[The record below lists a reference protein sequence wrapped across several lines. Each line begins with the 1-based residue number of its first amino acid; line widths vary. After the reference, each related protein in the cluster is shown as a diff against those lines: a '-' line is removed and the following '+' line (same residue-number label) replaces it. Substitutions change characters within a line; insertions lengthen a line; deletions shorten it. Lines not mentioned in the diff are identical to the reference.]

1 MHLARFGSGA
11 IALILWG
18 LPPSRA
24 IAQSIIPATDGTGTQ
39 VHIQSQTY
47 TISGGQTSADGA
59 NLFHSLQHFGLNS
72 GEIANFLGRAELRNI
87 LARVVGGSPSQIDG
101 LIQVLGG
108 RPNLYLMNPAGLLFG
123 AGARLNVPGDF
134 IATTATGIGFGN
146 GQWFEAIG
154 SADYGQLVGDPNQF
168 AFDLTHGGAI
178 VNGGD
183 LQVNPGQ
190 QLSLIGHGVINT
202 GNLTAPGGEITIAS
216 VPHSSRIRLSQP
228 GHLLSLELTPPR
240 TPSGD
245 MLAIAPLDLPTL
257 LTGASDLDL
266 GITAT
271 PNTFTLSTTGQTFS
285 LDPALAI
292 VSGRLDVRDRIG
304 GAIQVLG
311 DRVGLFGADLD
322 ASGDFGGGRIRVGGD
337 DRGLGPLPTAQFTAV
352 DAASTL
358 NVTAH
363 HQGDGG
369 SAIVW
374 ADDTTQFQGTIWAE
388 GGSFGGDGGFVEV
401 SGYQT
406 LVFDGQVSAI
416 APLGTVGT
424 LLLDPSIITIVAGST
439 TAPAELG
446 DNNPLIWGGG
456 RLDPQEDSGAQQIG
470 VDNLRTLLLA
480 NDLTLEVS
488 DEIIWA
494 AGASLDTTGFGAN
507 RTLTLRADNDITFNG
522 NPITAGGNP
531 LNLVLRSN
539 TDNGTRGDI
548 NTQDITTNGGNLTI
562 DNNNRITLGNVTTN
576 GGAITMTLPR
586 VQNITAGIL
595 DSSSGAAGG
604 NVTLTGDGDITVA
617 AINAQ
622 GGTGAGGAVLITSR
636 KQFEVTGTFTA
647 QDGSTASIS
656 AIGSSPGSVTIAYE
670 TGQANPTFTLGSGV
684 TKSGTAG
691 AITTGDRTLLPDQ
704 TLSGRNIGSINI
716 YADTPATLEPPPTAD
731 PEPIPMASKPTAP
744 APEPVP
750 TASEP
755 TPTAP
760 AATPPTVPDL
770 TAISP
775 NDLTPAANTPS
786 SSDAIATA
794 AGGGG
799 GSSQMSAVSF
809 AAAEQS
815 FTASFNAYFA
825 SGSGDAADSS
835 ASGGSSSGSS
845 PVVAT
850 SFNATNGSEAG
861 IGGRSSVDGDS
872 ATQAGG
878 DTSALSGLNTSNSDG
893 NGDGNDGDE
902 SAAETVMTLAEAQ
915 ASLRNVEAATGVK
928 PALLYGLF
936 VPPIGTRVESQDTDQ
951 LYVML
956 VLPTGDPI
964 VRAIPATRQMVLRVA
979 GQFRRS
985 VQSLEHQAYL
995 RPAQQLHRWLI
1006 EPVVAD
1012 IEAAEIHHLTF
1023 LLDDGLRSLPVAA
1036 FHNGDRFLIED
1047 YSLSL
1052 MPSMALSDLS
1062 YVRINGLGL
1071 LAMGAETFD
1080 DHDALP
1086 AAGTEV
1092 ELLTSELW
1100 QGTSLKNEDFTSDAL
1115 KSTRQRTPY
1124 GMIHLAT
1131 HGNFSPGTPQD
1142 SYIQLGNER
1151 LGLDE
1156 LRQLGLNDP
1165 PVELMVLSA
1174 CQTALGDTEAELGF
1188 AGLAVLAGVK
1198 TAVGSLWQI
1207 SDLGTLGFMTSFYS
1221 QLQTASIKAEA
1232 LRQSQLTLLRDRVQS
1247 QDGQLQVGDHT
1258 VPLPAALVNS
1268 EGASFTHPYYW
1279 STFTMIGTPW

>member
-1 MHLARFGSGA
+1 MQLARFYSSA

-18 LPPSRA
+18 VPLPRA

-39 VHIQSQTY
+39 VQFHDQTY
-47 TISGGQTSADGA
+47 TITGGQTSADGI
-59 NLFHSLQHFGLNS
+59 NLFHSLQRFGLDS
-72 GEIANFLGRAELRNI
+72 GEIATFVGTAELRNI

-108 RPNLYLMNPAGLLFG
+108 RPHLYLMNPAGLLFG

-146 GQWFEAIG
+146 GQWFDAIG
-154 SADYGQLVGDPNQF
+154 AADYGQLGGDPNQF
-168 AFDLTHGGAI
+168 AFDLTQGGAI
-178 VNGGD
+178 INAGD

-190 QLSLIGHGVINT
+190 QLGLIGTTVINT
-202 GNLTAPGGEITIAS
+202 GTLTASGGEITIAS
-216 VPHSSRIRLSQP
+216 VPHSSLIRLSQP

-245 MLAIAPLDLPTL
+245 ILAIAPLDLPTL

-266 GITAT
+266 GMTAT
-271 PNTFTLSTTGQTFS
+271 PNTVTLRATGQPFS

-304 GAIQVLG
+304 GAIQVWG

-352 DAASTL
+352 DAASML

-374 ADDTTQFQGTIWAE
+374 ADDTTQFFGQIEAE
-388 GGSFGGDGGFVEV
+388 GGTFGGDGGFVEV

-446 DNNPLIWGGG
+446 NNNPLIWGGG

-488 DEIIWA
+488 DEIIWE

-507 RTLTLRADNDITFNG
+507 RTLTLRADNDITLNG

-586 VQNITAGIL
+586 VQNIAAGIL
-595 DSSSGAAGG
+595 DSSSGATGG
-604 NVTLTGDGDITVA
+604 NVTLTGEGDITVA

-636 KQFEVTGTFTA
+636 KQLEVTGTFTA
-647 QDGSTASIS
+647 QDGLTASIS

-691 AITTGDRTLLPDQ
+691 AITTGDRTLLPNQ
-704 TLSGRNIGSINI
+704 TFAGRNIGSINI
-716 YADTPATLEPPPTAD
+716 YADTPVLLEPPPTTNPD
-731 PEPIPMASKPTAP
+731 
-744 APEPVP
+744 PVP
-750 TASEP
+750 TAP
-755 TPTAP
+755 TAPAP
-760 AATPPTVPDL
+760 AATPPTAPNL

-786 SSDAIATA
+786 SSDVMVA

-809 AAAEQS
+809 ATAEQS

-825 SGSGDAADSS
+825 SGSGDAAGAI

-845 PVVAT
+845 PVAAA

-861 IGGRSSVDGDS
+861 IGGRSNADGDS

-878 DTSALSGLNTSNSDG
+878 DTSAFSGLNTSNRDG

-936 VPPIGTRVESQDTDQ
+936 VPPIGTRVEPQDTDQ

-1080 DHDALP
+1080 DHEALP

-1232 LRQSQLTLLRDRVQS
+1232 LRQAQLTLLRDRVQS
-1247 QDGQLQVGDHT
+1247 QDGQLQVGDRT
-1258 VPLPAALVNS
+1258 VPLPAALVES